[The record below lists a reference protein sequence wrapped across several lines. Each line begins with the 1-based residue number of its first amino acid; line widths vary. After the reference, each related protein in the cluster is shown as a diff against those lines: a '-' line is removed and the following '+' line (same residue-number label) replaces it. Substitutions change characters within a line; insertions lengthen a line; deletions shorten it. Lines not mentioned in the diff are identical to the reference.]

1 MWTHNHSA
9 NVCHRTEAL
18 AAECNTVR
26 FYANAIVQN
35 VSVRTD
41 NRSVDYI
48 EGFLDQTKRENK

>member
-1 MWTHNHSA
+1 M
-9 NVCHRTEAL
+9 CHRTEAL